1 MNFWKITETDGGV
14 QFSLKIQ
21 PRASRNEIV
30 GLQGDALKLRITAPP
45 VDGEANEAC
54 IRFIAQMLKVPKSAV
69 TIVSGL
75 TGRNKTVHVAGLNKG
90 ELLELVETKGK

>member
-1 MNFWKITETDGGV
+1 MNSWKITETDAGV

-21 PRASRNEIV
+21 PRASKNEV
-30 GLQGDALKLRITAPP
+30 AGLQGDALKIRIAAPP

-69 TIVSGL
+69 TIVTGL
-75 TGRNKTVHVAGLNKG
+75 TGRNKTVHVAGLTKG
-90 ELLELVETKGK
+90 QLLELVEIKGK